1 MSVPRS
7 AQRRRLG
14 ALAGVTSVLL
24 LSTVLAAGPAPAQ
37 VACDPANLPPV
48 IAQEDLLPG
57 TIGDGVTALTG
68 TTPEPFTY
76 EVVGTIPD
84 GWMLGLDAIVI
95 HITGPQEFLDETGG
109 VFFGMSGSPA
119 YVGGELAGAVSGAF
133 YDDPTFGVLTPAEAM
148 LEIMDAAQP
157 PATPKQTIVPTD
169 AIRRAMARIQGEPVS
184 SVTGTFQQLPTPL
197 AVSGL
202 SRRQAGELQARLDE
216 RGENFR
222 VYRAASA
229 STTAVGVVPTQFAP
243 GEPLGAAIAYGD
255 ASYYA
260 TGTATFTCDDYVAAF
275 GHPFFYDAPGDISL
289 GLSGAEGLMVLK
301 PLGWPGSRFALLTE
315 PRGTIVQDRFAG
327 IVGAVGLEP
336 PSVPVTSD
344 LDNLDEGTS
353 RLGETQ
359 AIHTWGWWLEE
370 IVWAHLWANFAA
382 TFGHYGGGTSEL
394 DWTLTGH
401 TAAGPFS
408 VSDTSM
414 ASSQW
419 DVTESMWPL
428 IRTIDALTFNEF
440 EDVTFDGVS
449 TTGWVTKDRLEGT
462 IGQVLLSSTSFPT
475 PKETNVV
482 RARPGDTVTIQV
494 TFEMLEGDD
503 EVVTATLTVPKR
515 PDRNIEIK
523 MRGGRDRTRYWDAES
538 FDDLLELLVAKEHV
552 NDLVISGIRP
562 TQRLPQEFV
571 VSGKDRFYV
580 RTRW

>member
-1 MSVPRS
+1 
-7 AQRRRLG
+7 
-14 ALAGVTSVLL
+14 
-24 LSTVLAAGPAPAQ
+24 
-37 VACDPANLPPV
+37 
-48 IAQEDLLPG
+48 
-57 TIGDGVTALTG
+57 
-68 TTPEPFTY
+68 
-76 EVVGTIPD
+76 
-84 GWMLGLDAIVI
+84 
-95 HITGPQEFLDETGG
+95 
-109 VFFGMSGSPA
+109 
-119 YVGGELAGAVSGAF
+119 
-133 YDDPTFGVLTPAEAM
+133 
-148 LEIMDAAQP
+148 
-157 PATPKQTIVPTD
+157 
-169 AIRRAMARIQGEPVS
+169 
-184 SVTGTFQQLPTPL
+184 
-197 AVSGL
+197 
-202 SRRQAGELQARLDE
+202 
-216 RGENFR
+216 
-222 VYRAASA
+222 
-229 STTAVGVVPTQFAP
+229 
-243 GEPLGAAIAYGD
+243 
-255 ASYYA
+255 
-260 TGTATFTCDDYVAAF
+260 
-275 GHPFFYDAPGDISL
+275 
-289 GLSGAEGLMVLK
+289 MVLK

-538 FDDLLELLVAKEHV
+538 FDDLLELLMAKEHV